1 MDEQNILYFYMT
13 RRFEKFTGA
22 DFARN
27 SFGMRK
33 NSFRTAETYINHHEG

>member
-22 DFARN
+22 DFAM
-27 SFGMRK
+27 FIIAMK
-33 NSFRTAETYINHHEG
+33 V